1 MRWAYFFVIL
11 GAAVLTVALTVNG
24 VANTSH
30 RGAALASSP
39 RQPINLKVALGLYLV
54 MIIILVGGVGALCVL
69 AAR

>member
-24 VANTSH
+24 VATTSH

-39 RQPINLKVALGLYLV
+39 RQKVALGLYLV